1 MRIFAS
7 RCTPAAAAI
16 EIEHY
21 RLVGG
26 CDPWFE
32 LAGRRVTLASASDR
46 DLAYAMVDGVHLEH
60 VVAEWRRRYPSA
72 PSGAKGWAQAAHAT
86 ATRFVASVKVT
97 P

>member
-1 MRIFAS
+1 MTTAD
-7 RCTPAAAAI
+7 TPDTSTAV

-21 RLVGG
+21 NLLGG
-26 CDPWFE
+26 ANTWFE
-32 LAGRRVTLASASDR
+32 PAGRRVSLAKASDR

>member
-1 MRIFAS
+1 MTTADMT
-7 RCTPAAAAI
+7 TPAAV
-16 EIEHY
+16 EIEHHK
-21 RLVGG
+21 LVGA

-32 LAGRRVTLASASDR
+32 PSGSRVPLAKASDR